1 MLLGGAA
8 YFLEG
13 FDILT
18 ETHLVIMVFDSNIGF
33 PVFLL
38 FAFAIS
44 IFGGLPQLIPII
56 GFILSGLV
64 QWFVMMFNASVLT
77 TIYGVAIEY
86 RELM

>member
-1 MLLGGAA
+1 MLLGGAT

-13 FDILT
+13 FDNLT
-18 ETHLVIMVFDSNIGF
+18 ETHLVMMVFDSNI
-33 PVFLL
+33 
-38 FAFAIS
+38 S
-44 IFGGLPQLIPII
+44 
-56 GFILSGLV
+56 FILSGLV

>member
-44 IFGGLPQLIPII
+44 IFEGLPQLIPII

-64 QWFVMMFNASVLT
+64 QWFVMMFNVSVLT
-77 TIYGVAIEY
+77 TIYGVVIEH
-86 RELM
+86 RKVM

>member
-13 FDILT
+13 FDTLF
-18 ETHLVIMVFDSNIGF
+18 ETHLVMMVFDSNIGF
-33 PVFLL
+33 HVFLL

-44 IFGGLPQLIPII
+44 IFEGLPQLIPII

-64 QWFVMMFNASVLT
+64 QWFVMMFNASVLI